1 MTQTAPLNVL
11 DELYLHLDRED
22 EPWSV
27 HIEIRVEGRID
38 ATRLRTAVRRAA
50 LVHPIAR
57 ASLTSARATDVRYR
71 WEIAEKL
78 TSIDLEEIECDGPAD
93 LTRGRER
100 LLSSSPELTTPGPFS
115 LLLAHER
122 EGDVVVMNLHH
133 AAGDGLSAPALMS
146 SIARAYAGEEDPLGT
161 VDALE
166 VRDVSAIAGSGSLKQ
181 RISRGRAAVDYVTRG
196 VSTPT
201 RVAPQ
206 GGSDRPGYGF
216 ELLSFEPSE
225 LEQIGR
231 LRTGGATINDVL
243 LAGLA
248 ITVRRWNDQHDADT
262 GSIYLMMP
270 INLRP
275 AEWRFEVIGN
285 FASYVSVRL
294 SAGQQSTLQTAIK
307 AAAASTRR
315 IKDEGISGLVVD
327 MFDLPSALPTAL
339 KKRMQ
344 GLLPLTGNVLIDTAA
359 LSNLG
364 RLPPAPGFRR
374 RRGDPGCV
382 VLTPR

>member
-1 MTQTAPLNVL
+1 M
-11 DELYLHLDRED
+11 
-22 EPWSV
+22 
-27 HIEIRVEGRID
+27 
-38 ATRLRTAVRRAA
+38 RR
-50 LVHPIAR
+50 
-57 ASLTSARATDVRYR
+57 S
-71 WEIAEKL
+71 
-78 TSIDLEEIECDGPAD
+78 

-294 SAGQQSTLQTAIK
+294 SADQQSTLQTAIK

-327 MFDLPSALPTAL
+327 MFALPSALPTAL

-382 VLTPR
+382 VLTPRSHAARHLTRRCHARRAPVPHPPLPSRPV